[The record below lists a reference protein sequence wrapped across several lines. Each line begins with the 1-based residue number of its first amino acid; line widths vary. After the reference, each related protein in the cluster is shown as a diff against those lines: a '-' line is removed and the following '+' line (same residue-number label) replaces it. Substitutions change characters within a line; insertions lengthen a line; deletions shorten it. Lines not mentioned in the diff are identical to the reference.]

1 MVTEY
6 PVSLS
11 ITLRPQIIKTA
22 PRVIVS
28 VPGLMQHYELYETQT
43 IDLNFVNNRGFV
55 EIRFINKNYEESSSS
70 QDMAVIID
78 RLSFFGISDPKFVWA
93 GQYRPD
99 YPEPWYSNQP
109 TPPKSCLTNID
120 YLGWNGVWRLD
131 FDLPVFTWMHQ
142 KLDLGWIYS

>member
-28 VPGLMQHYELYETQT
+28 VPGSMHHCELYETQ
-43 IDLNFVNNRGFV
+43 IISLDFVSSQGFV
-55 EIRFINKNYEESSSS
+55 EILFYNKNYNEISDNC
-70 QDMAVIID
+70 DMAVIID
-78 RLSFFGISDPKFVWA
+78 QLSFFGISDPKFIWA
-93 GQYRPD
+93 GRYYPN
-99 YPEPWYSNQP
+99 YPEPWYSQQSP
-109 TPPKSCLTNID
+109 TPAVSLDKCN
-120 YLGWNGVWRLD
+120 YLGWNGRWRLD
-131 FDLPVFTWMHQ
+131 FNLPVFTWMHQ